1 MPSWPETRCGVHVAG
16 SLRGVGCLPDA
27 TEAPDY
33 MLMVGLGP
41 RDGSVLSP
49 EVVQLKIDERLRC
62 APVVV
67 RAVASDGGG
76 GVAVDTCGR
85 VWIWGSPL
93 ADLNPAVT
101 CRAPAEE
108 QRHLG
113 RPERMHQNNTPGAS
127 PSCRRRSARTT
138 ASF

>member
-1 MPSWPETRCGVHVAG
+1 MRWAEAVPEPRTLTAGDTNSACIVAG
-16 SLRGVGCLPDA
+16 SLWAWGGDQPDA

-93 ADLNPAVT
+93 ADPNP
-101 CRAPAEE
+101 R
-108 QRHLG
+108 
-113 RPERMHQNNTPGAS
+113 
-127 PSCRRRSARTT
+127 
-138 ASF
+138 